1 MNIQFNTKDDHS
13 GTIKPVQSTTGQHAG
28 KWICRISGPKVAGN
42 TLSSGCKIVYSA
54 PYIGAA
60 KAAIAKFLNI
70 KVSDVETDVPSTYAS
85 HTPQQ
90 GEFDDNDDDLAN
102 FDLNAAVSSAKKQQ
116 TPPSSNHYQKKIRSS
131 SCKSIPSNPY
141 QSGTPTKLNLSSG
154 LDYNKAMNNKLPS
167 KPPPQYPNP
176 KTKSSPNLP
185 PQYPNPNQKIK
196 IDLNEYKVLREEAEA
211 LRQEKHSLE
220 KDISTAKQ
228 KKKDLDK
235 DIIFT
240 RTENDMLKKESKS
253 LRQQMKGGREDHT
266 KMKSD
271 LKSAKEEYTTVK
283 SELKMVK
290 AEHKTV
296 KSDLKSAKMEKEKF
310 EKEARIAREEKG
322 RYEKEVNAI
331 KAELDSL
338 KKEKQSAVKARAKS
352 TGEDADQPPKKKQK
366 TGAKTGAKG
375 TTIIKS
381 MKVGD
386 LKDEAAARGID
397 VTGMNKNR
405 LLDRLGVGSVLIH
418 KTDEWKEVWGEV
430 VLLRDKFKK
439 ERQVDVQME
448 QERQHQLLLRRQQK
462 QTKEDQERQK
472 REQEE
477 EKKERAAELASQV
490 EKHKHHYPKVHG
502 CKLAKTDEL
511 MYHGEPRSEQ
521 QSTCS
526 ECHNRLIKRLVFN
539 FSGAPQKCHGYTC
552 EGCDYD
558 ICQDC
563 FKENTMTPDE
573 KKAEATRKAK
583 EEKERRKRE
592 EEEEAQHRAKWDA
605 KQQFKSSIIN
615 PPDKNLDPDGNKTK
629 GFTVWCSDGYGN
641 DGWHSYEG
649 PPTKEFDAT
658 YKTKEE
664 ANNRARYL
672 FHWKNPWG
680 LDAEEI
686 AENSGEI
693 YKSVRNE
700 LVTYE
705 VTPDDSTT
713 WTVGVVPDAAYSHL
727 DNARSRRH
735 DYDREYG
742 SRESYEPGMGEL
754 FY

>member
-1 MNIQFNTKDDHS
+1 MNIQFNTKDYHS

-28 KWICRISGPKVAGN
+28 KWICRISGPKVACNNSISG
-42 TLSSGCKIVYSA
+42 GCKIVYSA

-70 KVSDVETDVPSTYAS
+70 KVSEVETVVPSTYAS
-85 HTPQQ
+85 QGGSSTPQQ
-90 GEFDDNDDDLAN
+90 GEFDEDDDEIAN
-102 FDLNAAVSSAKKQQ
+102 FDLNAVVSSAKKQQ
-116 TPPSSNHYQKKIRSS
+116 TPPPNHQKKMSS
-131 SCKSIPSNPY
+131 SSRKSIPSNPY
-141 QSGTPTKLNLSSG
+141 HIGTPYNL
-154 LDYNKAMNNKLPS
+154 NNKLPS
-167 KPPPQYPNP
+167 KPPPQYP
-176 KTKSSPNLP
+176 KSSPNP
-185 PQYPNPNQKIK
+185 KNVSASNQKIQ

-211 LRQEKHSLE
+211 LRQEKQSLQ
-220 KDISTAKQ
+220 KDISSAKQ

-240 RTENDMLKKESKS
+240 RTENDMLKKESTS
-253 LRQQMKGGREDHT
+253 LRQQIDKMKGGREDHT

-271 LKSAKEEYTTVK
+271 LKSAKAEYTTVK
-283 SELKMVK
+283 SELKLAN

-296 KSDLKSAKMEKEKF
+296 KSDLKSAKAEKEKY
-310 EKEARIAREEKG
+310 EKEAGLYK
-322 RYEKEVNAI
+322 KEVSAI
-331 KAELDSL
+331 KAELNNL
-338 KKEKQSAVKARAKS
+338 KKEKQSATKAKAKS
-352 TGEDADQPPKKKQK
+352 TGEDVNQPPKKKQK

-397 VTGMNKNR
+397 VTGMNKDR
-405 LLDRLGVGSVLIH
+405 LLERLGVGSVLIH

-448 QERQHQLLLRRQQK
+448 QERQRQLLLRRQQK
-462 QTKEDQERQK
+462 QMKEAQERQK

-477 EKKERAAELASQV
+477 AEKERAAELASQV
-490 EKHKHHYPKVHG
+490 EKHTHHYPKVHG

-511 MYHGEPRSEQ
+511 MFHGEPRTYERF
-521 QSTCS
+521 TCS
-526 ECHNRLIKRLVFN
+526 ECNNSLIKRHVLSFS
-539 FSGAPQKCHGYTC
+539 FSGAAETQKCHGYTC

-563 FKENTMTPDE
+563 FKEKTMTPEE
-573 KKAEATRKAK
+573 KKAEVKRKAK
-583 EEKERRKRE
+583 EEKERREIEAERRRLE
-592 EEEEAQHRAKWDA
+592 EEEEAQYRAKWDA

-615 PPDKNLDPDGNKTK
+615 PPDKNLDQDGNKMK

-693 YKSVRNE
+693 QKSVRNE

-705 VTPDDSTT
+705 VTPDDSST

-727 DNARSRRH
+727 DNASSRRH
-735 DYDREYG
+735 GYDREYG

>member
-1 MNIQFNTKDDHS
+1 
-13 GTIKPVQSTTGQHAG
+13 
-28 KWICRISGPKVAGN
+28 
-42 TLSSGCKIVYSA
+42 
-54 PYIGAA
+54 
-60 KAAIAKFLNI
+60 
-70 KVSDVETDVPSTYAS
+70 
-85 HTPQQ
+85 
-90 GEFDDNDDDLAN
+90 LAN
-102 FDLNAAVSSAKKQQ
+102 FDLNAAVSSAKKQH
-116 TPPSSNHYQKKIRSS
+116 TPPSNHYSS
-131 SCKSIPSNPY
+131 NSSRKSIPSNPY
-141 QSGTPTKLNLSSG
+141 HSGTPNNL
-154 LDYNKAMNNKLPS
+154 NNKLPS

-176 KTKSSPNLP
+176 STKSTI
-185 PQYPNPNQKIK
+185 NPMNASTPSSNQKIQ
-196 IDLNEYKVLREEAEA
+196 IDLNEYKVLREEAEV
-211 LRQEKHSLE
+211 LRQEKQTLQM
-220 KDISTAKQ
+220 DISTAKQ

-253 LRQQMKGGREDHT
+253 LRQQIDKMKGGREDHT

-271 LKSAKEEYTTVK
+271 LKSVKTEYTTVK
-283 SELKMVK
+283 SELKFVK

-296 KSDLKSAKMEKEKF
+296 KSELKSAKAEKEKY
-310 EKEARIAREEKG
+310 EKEAGLYK
-322 RYEKEVNAI
+322 KEVSAI
-331 KAELDSL
+331 KAELNSL
-338 KKEKQSAVKARAKS
+338 KKEKQSATKAKAKS

-397 VTGMNKNR
+397 VTGMNKDR
-405 LLDRLGVGSVLIH
+405 LLERLGVGSILIH

-430 VLLRDKFKK
+430 VLLREKFKK

-448 QERQHQLLLRRQQK
+448 QERQHQLALKRHQK
-462 QTKEDQERQK
+462 QMKEAEERQK

-511 MYHGEPRSEQ
+511 MFHGKPRTYERF
-521 QSTCS
+521 TCS
-526 ECHNRLIKRLVFN
+526 ECNNSLIKRHVLSFS
-539 FSGAPQKCHGYTC
+539 FSGAAETQKCHGYTC

-563 FKENTMTPDE
+563 FKEKTMTPEE
-573 KKAEATRKAK
+573 KKAEAKRKAK
-583 EEKERRKRE
+583 EERERLKRE

-615 PPDKNLDPDGNKTK
+615 PPSKNLDPDGNKMK

-680 LDAEEI
+680 LGAEEM
-686 AENSGEI
+686 AEGSGVI
-693 YKSVRNE
+693 DKSVRNE

-705 VTPDDSTT
+705 ITPDDSTT
-713 WTVGVVPDAAYSHL
+713 WTVGVVPDAAYAHL
-727 DNARSRRH
+727 DNASSRRH
-735 DYDREYG
+735 GYDREYKSYGGG
-742 SRESYEPGMGEL
+742 SARKSYYDRGGGYAGMGEL